1 MNGFLSSFSGVEL
14 LQLIPILFGGLIAA
28 AIVVLLMG
36 ALGRPRMEIDTRGT
50 RRPAPSDVERLFSP
64 LASRLL
70 RRRAGGRARLA
81 RELTWTRSRFSPE
94 LFTVIPVVAAPAA
107 ALIMFGVGVFE
118 GMDTTMT
125 AIICVAAALGGWFYV
140 PSRHNAAMRRRRAA
154 AHEDAVVFM
163 GQYARTAMTSPDMP
177 TIFAEMNRYVIEE
190 RHRFAAR
197 QLANPRRRYGVQPY
211 DSAIWQGLVDM
222 MARSSQG
229 LVRDGATLE
238 DPDILQ
244 QFVVFCDDPDMTTF
258 LVHLRTASIQH
269 RRLDP
274 GQLDAEVRE
283 LRAARIDEARASWAR
298 LVNEATIYLVVFNLP
313 ILFGVIL
320 GPFLSPYIPGLLGG
334 G

>member
-1 MNGFLSSFSGVEL
+1 MGNLFSGIGL
-14 LQLIPILFGGLIAA
+14 LQLIPVAFGGFIAA
-28 AIVVLLMG
+28 AIVVLLLG
-36 ALGRPRMEIDTRGT
+36 ALGRPKMEVDPKGT
-50 RRPAPSDVERLFSP
+50 RRPAPSDVERLFGP
-64 LASRLL
+64 LSSRLL

-81 RELTWTRSRFSPE
+81 RELTWVRSNLSPE
-94 LFTVIPVVAAPAA
+94 IYTVIPYVAAPGA
-107 ALIMFGVGVFE
+107 ALILFGISVFV
-118 GMDTTMT
+118 GMDTTTT
-125 AIICVAAALGGWFYV
+125 ALVCAAGALAGWFYIS
-140 PSRHNAAMRRRRAA
+140 SRHNAAMRRRRAA

-190 RHRFAAR
+190 RRRFAAR
-197 QLANPRRRYGVQPY
+197 QLANPRRRYGTQPY
-211 DSAIWQGLVDM
+211 DSAVWQGLVDM

-320 GPFLSPYIPGLLGG
+320 GPFLAPYLPGLIGG